1 MSSYA
6 IERQKIIVATTMC
19 VHNFIHDNHY
29 DNKDFRQYDQNPG
42 YVPTIPLSYKKNFP
56 SHHAADTSTSESRD
70 RDMGKVLHGQFF
82 FLDHHKHMCL
92 YYNMICVV

>member
-70 RDMGKVLHGQFF
+70 RYMGKV
-82 FLDHHKHMCL
+82 
-92 YYNMICVV
+92 